1 MQLKDREMPLVVFE
15 MANNHM
21 GSTGHGLATIDQ
33 FAKVASNYPFDFAF
47 KFQFR
52 QLDSFIHPDFQ
63 DRYEL
68 KYVKRFSETALERSD
83 FQTMFNRV
91 RDHGMKVIVTPFDE
105 DSVDVV
111 AKMEVDALK
120 VASCSLTDWPLL
132 ERIVQLGKPTI
143 VSTAGGV
150 FEQIDQVVSFFSHRE
165 TPIAIMHCVGE
176 YPTRAENL
184 QLGQISQLM
193 KRYPGVSV
201 GYSTHE
207 QPDNFSAAPV
217 AFGLGARIF
226 EKHVAVETDQFQK
239 NDYSVTPVQMQAW
252 LDNVFEAY
260 RMLGEAQ
267 GRHPISI
274 KEKQDLRQF
283 QRGVFLKSHKSPGS
297 VLRDEDVF
305 FAFPCVDG
313 QLVANDWSK
322 YMQYRLEVSKEEKT
336 PLMSED
342 LEIVNKREMVYK
354 ICQEV
359 KSLLDEAGVVY
370 PGGVELEISH
380 HYGIEQFRETGI
392 AMLTV
397 VNREYCKK
405 IIVVLPGQKHPEQFH
420 KQKEET
426 FHVLHGSLKLT
437 LDGEDSHLNV
447 GEATIVEPG
456 TRHAFQTTAGCVLE
470 EISTSHFQDDS
481 FYTDPAITNNL
492 DRKTIL
498 KYWFD

>member
-1 MQLKDREMPLVVFE
+1 
-15 MANNHM
+15 
-21 GSTGHGLATIDQ
+21 
-33 FAKVASNYPFDFAF
+33 
-47 KFQFR
+47 
-52 QLDSFIHPDFQ
+52 
-63 DRYEL
+63 
-68 KYVKRFSETALERSD
+68 
-83 FQTMFNRV
+83 
-91 RDHGMKVIVTPFDE
+91 
-105 DSVDVV
+105 
-111 AKMEVDALK
+111 
-120 VASCSLTDWPLL
+120 
-132 ERIVQLGKPTI
+132 
-143 VSTAGGV
+143 
-150 FEQIDQVVSFFSHRE
+150 
-165 TPIAIMHCVGE
+165 
-176 YPTRAENL
+176 
-184 QLGQISQLM
+184 
-193 KRYPGVSV
+193 
-201 GYSTHE
+201 
-207 QPDNFSAAPV
+207 
-217 AFGLGARIF
+217 
-226 EKHVAVETDQFQK
+226 
-239 NDYSVTPVQMQAW
+239 
-252 LDNVFEAY
+252 
-260 RMLGEAQ
+260 
-267 GRHPISI
+267 
-274 KEKQDLRQF
+274 
-283 QRGVFLKSHKSPGS
+283 
-297 VLRDEDVF
+297 
-305 FAFPCVDG
+305 
-313 QLVANDWSK
+313 
-322 YMQYRLEVSKEEKT
+322 MQYRLEVSKEEKS

-380 HYGIEQFRETGI
+380 HYGIERFRETGI

-456 TRHAFQTTAGCVLE
+456 TRRAFQTTTGCVLE